1 MITYGIIGNPLSHSH
16 SPDYFSEKF
25 KLLNLKDHQYLKF
38 ELQEIEEL
46 PKIIKSR
53 PDLAGFNVTSPFKER
68 VIAYLDELDMYARF
82 IGAVNTVKIT
92 RQEGKKHLTGY
103 NTDAYGF
110 EHALRP
116 KLREKHK
123 RALILGTGGASK
135 AVKFVF
141 KKLGISYQNVT
152 RRPLKS
158 HHIVYWAVTKQILED
173 NLIIVNTTPLG
184 MHPGTMDYPSLPY
197 EYITPDHLMFDLIYN
212 PAKTRFLEFS
222 KKAGATTVSG
232 VEMFRLQ
239 AERAWE
245 IWRG

>member
-1 MITYGIIGNPLSHSH
+1 MITYGIIGNPLTHSH
-16 SPDYFSEKF
+16 SPEFFIEKF
-25 KLLNLKDHQYLKF
+25 KQLNLNDHQYLKF

-46 PKIIKSR
+46 PDIIKSQ
-53 PDLAGFNVTSPFKER
+53 PSLAGFNVTSPYKES
-68 VIAYLDELDMYARF
+68 VINYLDEVDVYARF
-82 IGAVNTVKIT
+82 IGAVNTVKII
-92 RQEGKKHLTGY
+92 REDGKKHLTGY

-110 EHALRP
+110 EHALKP
-116 KLREKHK
+116 NLTEKHK

-158 HHIVYWAVTKQILED
+158 HHIVYWAVTKQLLED
-173 NLIIVNTTPLG
+173 HLIIVNTTPLG

-197 EYITPDHLMFDLIYN
+197 EYLTSDHLMFDLIYN
-212 PAKTRFLEFS
+212 PSKTRFLELG
-222 KKAGATTVSG
+222 KKAGATTVNG
-232 VEMFRLQ
+232 LEMFRLQ

-245 IWRG
+245 IWQG